1 MAPDLVSTPRAALA
15 EAGSIKTAVSYRYV
29 SSEYLGVLDIPIVKG
44 RPFSPAERTS
54 SAAVAVI
61 SETTARA
68 LWPAAEAVGQQL
80 RLDPDPASPPV
91 RDEMPLQART
101 FTIVGVFRD
110 VAGFQFAPY
119 KEAGLYLPTNA
130 EMPRTSLIVRALG
143 DPEAARVALTNRMTA
158 IDPSA
163 GSVFTLRTVS
173 RIGTYFL
180 QIAFWLT
187 VVVGVL
193 ALALTVS
200 GLFGVLSYLVEQR
213 TREIGVRMALGATP
227 RDMARMVLAQSLVP
241 VGLGLLIGG
250 GCAAGLA
257 ALVLATPVA
266 GVIGPMVRVLD
277 PVAYAASLLIIV
289 MACCV
294 AAAIPATRAARLDPS
309 RTLRHD

>member
-1 MAPDLVSTPRAALA
+1 
-15 EAGSIKTAVSYRYV
+15 
-29 SSEYLGVLDIPIVKG
+29 
-44 RPFSPAERTS
+44 
-54 SAAVAVI
+54 
-61 SETTARA
+61 
-68 LWPAAEAVGQQL
+68 
-80 RLDPDPASPPV
+80 
-91 RDEMPLQART
+91 
-101 FTIVGVFRD
+101 
-110 VAGFQFAPY
+110 
-119 KEAGLYLPTNA
+119 
-130 EMPRTSLIVRALG
+130 VRAHG

-158 IDPSA
+158 IDPGA

-187 VVVGVL
+187 VIVGAL

-227 RDMARMVLAQSLVP
+227 RDVARMVLAQSLVP

-257 ALVLATPVA
+257 ALVLATPLA
-266 GVIGPMVRVLD
+266 GVIGQIVHVLD

-289 MACCV
+289 VACCV